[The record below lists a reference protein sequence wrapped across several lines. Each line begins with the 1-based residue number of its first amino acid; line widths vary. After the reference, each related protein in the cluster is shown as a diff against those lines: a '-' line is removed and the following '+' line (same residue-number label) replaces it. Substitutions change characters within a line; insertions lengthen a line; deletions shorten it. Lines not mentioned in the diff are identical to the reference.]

1 MKITSVDSKLA
12 PPTSVGQRKGASTQ
26 AATAEPSAKV
36 ELSPAA
42 QLASKSVDANFD
54 AEKVQRM
61 TQAIQEGSFKP
72 NPEAIADK
80 LISNARE
87 QLARAYRQD

>member
-1 MKITSVDSKLA
+1 MKITSVDGKLT
-12 PPTSVGQRKGASTQ
+12 PPTAVGARKGTAPQSTL
-26 AATAEPSAKV
+26 AEPSAKV
-36 ELSPAA
+36 ELSPTA
-42 QLASKSVDANFD
+42 QLAAQSLDANFD

-80 LISNARE
+80 LIANARE
-87 QLARAYRQD
+87 QLARTYRQD